1 MPSGFEPRLDSPRSV
16 YVHVPF
22 CRHRCGYCNFSLVA
36 NRDYLV
42 ERYLNAIATEIGWL
56 DRSWPIDT
64 LFLGGGTPS
73 HLDESALQRL
83 FDSIRSRFTLAK
95 GAEVTAECNPSDV
108 TPARVALFK
117 RCGINRI
124 SLGVQSFNS
133 EKLKR
138 LERDHSPDVVRRAV
152 DQIRQSID
160 VVSLDLIFAT
170 PEESMSVWESDLS
183 AAVALAPSHLSTYEL
198 TWEKG
203 TQFWNR
209 LQRNELASA
218 DEELA
223 ARMYETA
230 IDFLN
235 GNGLMQYEVSSFA
248 ASGHRCRH
256 NLQYWNREPWFAFGP
271 GAARLIDGIRQTNHG
286 STMQYL
292 KRIEAG
298 QSPVTQTEH
307 LVGDQA
313 AAEALAIALRQID
326 GISKA
331 EFEAKY
337 GIAIDVLLGSFKTT
351 LLEHE
356 LAVESADT
364 FRLTRQGMMM
374 CDKISV
380 EIVGATT

>member
-1 MPSGFEPRLDSPRSV
+1 MAAQFVADRHLVSWRGDAQPSR
-16 YVHVPF
+16 
-22 CRHRCGYCNFSLVA
+22 RCGFK
-36 NRDYLV
+36 
-42 ERYLNAIATEIGWL
+42 
-56 DRSWPIDT
+56 
-64 LFLGGGTPS
+64 
-73 HLDESALQRL
+73 RL
-83 FDSIRSRFTLAK
+83 FESIRSRFTLAED
-95 GAEVTAECNPSDV
+95 AEVTAECNPSDV

-124 SLGVQSFNS
+124 SLGVQSFDS

-138 LERDHSPDVVRRAV
+138 LERDHSADVVRHAV
-152 DQIRQSID
+152 DHIRQSID
-160 VVSLDLIFAT
+160 NVSLDLIFAT
-170 PEESMSVWESDLS
+170 PDESMAVWKSDLE

-209 LQRNELASA
+209 LQRSELASA
-218 DEELA
+218 DEETA

-235 GNGLMQYEVSSFA
+235 GNGLSQYEVSSFA
-248 ASGHRCRH
+248 AAGQRCRH

-298 QSPVTQTEH
+298 QSPVAHTEH
-307 LVGDQA
+307 LTGNQA
-313 AAEALAIALRQID
+313 AAEGLAIALRQID
-326 GISKA
+326 GLSKSA
-331 EFEAKY
+331 FEKQY
-337 GIAIDVLLGSFKTT
+337 GVSTDVLLGNFKAT
-351 LLEHE
+351 LLEHD
-356 LAVESADT
+356 LAVEMADT

-380 EIVGATT
+380 EIVGPAS

>member
-1 MPSGFEPRLDSPRSV
+1 MPPGFEPRLDIPRSV

-22 CRHRCGYCNFSLVA
+22 CRHRCGYCNFALVA

-42 ERYLNAIATEIGWL
+42 ERYLDAIATEIGWL
-56 DRSWPIDT
+56 ERSWPIDT
-64 LFLGGGTPS
+64 MFLGGGTPS
-73 HLDESALQRL
+73 HLDESALERL
-83 FDSIRSRFTLAK
+83 FDSVRSRFVLAEN
-95 GAEVTAECNPSDV
+95 AEVTAECNPSDI

-133 EKLKR
+133 DKLKR
-138 LERDHSPDVVRRAV
+138 LERDHSPDVVCRAV
-152 DQIRQSID
+152 EQIRQSID
-160 VVSLDLIFAT
+160 NVSLDLIFAT
-170 PEESMSVWESDLS
+170 PGESMAVWERDLEQ
-183 AAVALAPSHLSTYEL
+183 AVALTPSHLSTYEL

-209 LQRNELASA
+209 LQRKELTSA
-218 DEELA
+218 DEETA

-235 GNGLMQYEVSSFA
+235 GKGMIQYEVSSFA
-248 ASGHRCRH
+248 SAGHRCRH

-292 KRIEAG
+292 KRIEGG
-298 QSPVTQTEH
+298 QSPVAQTEH
-307 LVGDQA
+307 LLGDHA
-313 AAEALAIALRQID
+313 GAEALAIALRQVD
-326 GISKA
+326 GVSKA
-331 EFEAKY
+331 TFEEKY
-337 GIAIDVLLGSFKTT
+337 KVAIDVLLGSFKAT

-374 CDKISV
+374 CDRISV
-380 EIVGATT
+380 EIVGATA